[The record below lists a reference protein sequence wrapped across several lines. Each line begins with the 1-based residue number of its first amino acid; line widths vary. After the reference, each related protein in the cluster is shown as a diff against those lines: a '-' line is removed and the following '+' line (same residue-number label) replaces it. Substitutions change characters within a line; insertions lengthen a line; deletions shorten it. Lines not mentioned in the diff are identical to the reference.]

1 MPRAR
6 GKSGVCV
13 CVCLQSKHKRRGRTR
28 PHRLTLPL
36 STSLYTTRHSVRGG
50 CRGVAEPLGFPTR
63 FKAGSRKADPFF
75 IPWIVE
81 GIHIYVCVCDAYIY
95 IYISNAWES
104 AIGKL
109 PIWTF
114 LRAFFKT
121 ERFYFPT
128 LGHSPVS
135 ENKLFVFGDRCLR
148 TCLKN
153 PWQIHFEEISTALP

>member
-1 MPRAR
+1 MYHMVYIYIIFYILYIKFYISYIMPRAR

-75 IPWIVE
+75 IP
-81 GIHIYVCVCDAYIY
+81 
-95 IYISNAWES
+95 
-104 AIGKL
+104 
-109 PIWTF
+109 
-114 LRAFFKT
+114 
-121 ERFYFPT
+121 
-128 LGHSPVS
+128 
-135 ENKLFVFGDRCLR
+135 
-148 TCLKN
+148 
-153 PWQIHFEEISTALP
+153 